1 MRAVV
6 RSARTHLP
14 LRPMRARAL
23 LLLLPLLALTACRDK
38 ASFSSDGFARDAAT
52 GASPHESDRYAIHSS
67 GGELKLGLTDEVVY
81 YRLSDKLLARI
92 DGDIQPDSV
101 PEDGIGG
108 AIAGAVRSG
117 VSKVLRHRMEYR
129 VADLRELRFEDGQFT
144 FVFEDGST
152 RRPNVSTRDGSGG
165 VRLSDG
171 NEVNPAFAPE
181 DARRLIAAF
190 QLVKQAA
197 PQPR

>member
-1 MRAVV
+1 MRAIF
-6 RSARTHLP
+6 RSARTYLP
-14 LRPMRARAL
+14 APPMRAVAL

-38 ASFSSDGFARDAAT
+38 ASFSSDGFARDDAT
-52 GASPHESDRYAIHSS
+52 GASPHESDRYAIHST

-92 DGDIQPDSV
+92 DGDMQQDSAAG
-101 PEDGIGG
+101 EGIGG
-108 AIAGAVRSG
+108 TIAGAVRSG
-117 VSKVLRHRMEYR
+117 VSKMLRHRMEYR
-129 VADLRELRFEDGQFT
+129 VAELRELRFEDGQFT

-171 NEVNPAFAPE
+171 NEVNPAFAAE
-181 DARRLIAAF
+181 DARRLITAF
-190 QLVKQAA
+190 QAVKQDAS
-197 PQPR
+197 QPR